1 MSYSLADNRIDD
13 IRKLGYLVGKSFA
26 YIGEALSD
34 RQARDA
40 LGVFVSPFRSAI
52 EFDEEL
58 VEEALQSD
66 DPGGLFESVRSF
78 VADVLAYTREI
89 SFESDAPSVLREINN
104 SLSAVVKQK
113 YKIEGDL
120 GVSTVGPHDQNYKL
134 MKGELENFRAGCESG
149 RREIEEGFDGKK
161 MFARSRLNAR
171 QVFDGKKM
179 FARLRLNVRQVT
191 GDSKD
196 GRQPAPKSYK
206 SPSLKVR
213 RKLLAAASREKG
225 ESIKKKRYSLR
236 TGKKGVYVV
245 DSGKVVGRVTKSGE
259 IVLYSGGKRYSLR
272 TGKKGVYVVDS
283 GKVVGRI
290 TKSSGIVLYSEGRR
304 VASVG
309 VSRLR
314 RKIFS

>member
-161 MFARSRLNAR
+161 MFAR
-171 QVFDGKKM
+171 F
-179 FARLRLNVRQVT
+179 RLNVRQVT

-259 IVLYSGGKRYSLR
+259 IVLYSEGKRYSLR

-314 RKIFS
+314 RKTFS

>member
-171 QVFDGKKM
+171 QV
-179 FARLRLNVRQVT
+179 T

-259 IVLYSGGKRYSLR
+259 IVLYSEGKRYSLR

-283 GKVVGRI
+283 GKVVGRV
-290 TKSSGIVLYSEGRR
+290 TKSGEIVLYSEGRR

-309 VSRLR
+309 VSRLQ
-314 RKIFS
+314 RKTFS

>member
-13 IRKLGYLVGKSFA
+13 IRELGYLVGKSFA

-161 MFARSRLNAR
+161 MFARP
-171 QVFDGKKM
+171 
-179 FARLRLNVRQVT
+179 RLNVRQVT

-236 TGKKGVYVV
+236 AGKKGVYVV

-259 IVLYSGGKRYSLR
+259 IVLYSEGKRYSLR
-272 TGKKGVYVVDS
+272 AGKKGVYVVDS

-290 TKSSGIVLYSEGRR
+290 TKSSGIVLYSEGGR

-309 VSRLR
+309 VSRLQ
-314 RKIFS
+314 RKTFS

>member
-13 IRKLGYLVGKSFA
+13 IRELGYLVGKSFA

-34 RQARDA
+34 RQAQDA

-89 SFESDAPSVLREINN
+89 SSESDAPSVLREINN

-149 RREIEEGFDGKK
+149 RREIEESFDGKK
-161 MFARSRLNAR
+161 MFARPRLNA
-171 QVFDGKKM
+171 
-179 FARLRLNVRQVT
+179 RQVT
-191 GDSKD
+191 GDSKE

-213 RKLLAAASREKG
+213 QKLSVAASREKG

-236 TGKKGVYVV
+236 AGKKGVYVV
-245 DSGKVVGRVTKSGE
+245 E
-259 IVLYSGGKRYSLR
+259 
-272 TGKKGVYVVDS
+272 S

-290 TKSSGIVLYSEGRR
+290 TKSSGIVPYFEGKR

-309 VSRLR
+309 VSRLQG
-314 RKIFS
+314 KTFL

>member
-161 MFARSRLNAR
+161 MFAR
-171 QVFDGKKM
+171 F
-179 FARLRLNVRQVT
+179 RLNVRQVT

-259 IVLYSGGKRYSLR
+259 IVLYS
-272 TGKKGVYVVDS
+272 
-283 GKVVGRI
+283 
-290 TKSSGIVLYSEGRR
+290 EGRR

-314 RKIFS
+314 RKTFS